1 MNAISITSAPI
12 SSQGQVTFPMALRRK
27 LNLGRTVQ
35 FEEFEDRVV
44 VKRKPTVA
52 DIRAAINSGKKGGAP
67 ISAYEMERGAHIA
80 GRLGLTK

>member
-52 DIRAAINSGKKGGAP
+52 DVRAAINSGKKGGSP

-80 GRLGLTK
+80 RRLGLTK